1 MIPAVW
7 RAPVACGMGLLF
19 AAMLLPVVS
28 RLAVQLGAVDQP
40 GGRHRHQVPVPRLG
54 GVAVILAVALT
65 CELVALAT
73 AGSAGTP
80 APVSNPHVRSLVV
93 GGMLVF
99 AVGLLD
105 DLRGVP
111 PLMKLL
117 VQFLAAVLVVQ
128 NGRVAEAL
136 VFVKGMPALTVGP
149 FTSALVVLWI
159 VGVTNAFNLI
169 DGLDGLAG
177 ACALVAIST
186 LAVAGRYLGEPTT
199 FVLTAALAGALVPFL
214 RRNWH
219 PAKVFLG
226 DSGSMTIGF
235 LVAVRSLTSAT
246 DARGQLHVLVPLAAV
261 AYPVLDTL
269 VAIARRWLRGHSF
282 SRADDRHIH
291 HQLVTIGLSVPR
303 AVGLLVALG
312 MGLGGAALAISF
324 APPQL
329 TVALI
334 VSTGLLTA
342 ALGIYGIWRL
352 GYNEFVALGKAVY
365 SGLARTRWVVRER
378 IRVGDIARAIKGAQT
393 EFEVHSCVQ
402 RLVDREHVRRAELV
416 DASANPLGIHL
427 AHDAPDDVWGGWF
440 RFDCPVRAGRTGR
453 MFQLRV
459 WATSKALEHHTI
471 QRLQPILCPELEL
484 WFDRHEREVP
494 VLVALGDRV
503 VRREQVSHADGAR
516 AYAPE
521 VGG

>member
-1 MIPAVW
+1 M
-7 RAPVACGMGLLF
+7 
-19 AAMLLPVVS
+19 
-28 RLAVQLGAVDQP
+28 
-40 GGRHRHQVPVPRLG
+40 PRLG

-65 CELVALAT
+65 CELVAFAT
-73 AGSAGTP
+73 AASGAAP
-80 APVSNPHVRSLVV
+80 APVSNPHVRSLLI

-99 AVGLLD
+99 AVGLVD

-117 VQFLAAVLVVQ
+117 VQVLAAALVVQ

-149 FTSALVVLWI
+149 ITSAVVVLWI

-235 LVAVRSLTSAT
+235 LLAVRSLTSAT
-246 DARGQLHVLVPLAAV
+246 DARGQLHVLVPIAAL
-261 AYPVLDTL
+261 AYPLLDTL

-334 VSTGLLTA
+334 VSTGLLSA
-342 ALGIYGIWRL
+342 ALGLYGIWRL

-378 IRVGDIARAIKGAQT
+378 IRVSDIARAVKEAQT
-393 EFEVHSCVQ
+393 EFEVHGCVN
-402 RLVDREHVRRAELV
+402 RLVDREHVWRAELV
-416 DASANPLGIHL
+416 EPSANPQEIFT
-427 AHDAPDDVWGGWF
+427 AHEAPADVWGAWF
-440 RFDCPVRAGRTGR
+440 RFDCPIRGRRTGR
-453 MFQLRV
+453 VLHLRV
-459 WATSKALEHHTI
+459 WATSTAFAHHTI
-471 QRLQPILCPELEL
+471 QRLQAILCPELEL

-494 VLVALGDRV
+494 VPVALEDRV
-503 VRREQVSHADGAR
+503 VQREQLPNADGAR
-516 AYAPE
+516 LYAPE
-521 VGG
+521 VGA